1 MSAPIRL
8 WWRVS
13 LILLGVVCLGRDAS
27 RGNARLAGEAVA
39 ATPAD
44 GASPAC
50 THAGDTMTDAGMQA
64 AVNEWFATHPAV
76 GPRAPVIAAAAD
88 TFLAAGF
95 LFNADGRTS
104 TAIDTVRIWAG
115 QTILWKVVSAS
126 HTTTNGTGAADPQ
139 AGQLWDQ
146 PLDILHPE
154 FAFTFATGGTFRFF
168 CRIHEIVQMRGVV
181 IVRNVSDVVP
191 LPGEARGVGFVT
203 SPLPNPSPALVTFQ
217 FAQRLTGRAR
227 AVVYDASGRQVAVPV
242 DRQLPPGTF
251 AAVWDGRA
259 SSGVRAAAGV
269 YYVRLAVPGFSG
281 VRRVVLAR

>member
-1 MSAPIRL
+1 MSAPIRFGY
-8 WWRVS
+8 RVFVVV
-13 LILLGVVCLGRDAS
+13 LGVALLGRAVS
-27 RGNARLAGEAVA
+27 RGNAAAAPAAAGAVS
-39 ATPAD
+39 T
-44 GASPAC
+44 C
-50 THAGDTMTDAGMQA
+50 THAGHTMTDAEMQS
-64 AVNEWFATHPAV
+64 AVNEWFAAHPAV
-76 GPRAPVIAAAAD
+76 GKRTPVTAAAAAD

-146 PLDILHPE
+146 PLDVLHPE
-154 FAFTFATGGTFRFF
+154 FAFTFETGGTFRFF

-203 SPLPNPSPALVTFQ
+203 SPLPNPSPALVTFH
-217 FAQRLTGRAR
+217 FAQRQAGRAR

-242 DRQLPPGTF
+242 DRPLAAGTF
-251 AAVWDGRA
+251 AAVWDGRTR
-259 SSGVRAAAGV
+259 SGARAAAGV
-269 YYVRLAVPGFSG
+269 YYIRLAVPGFTG
-281 VRRVVLAR
+281 VRRVVLAH